1 MQRADVGM
9 MVGDCVHT
17 FIRVNI
23 LIMVSLFSL
32 CAGSENWTVGDLL
45 TLLQAFLELDAV
57 NGTCALVF
65 CPATAGDV
73 APHDSFDRENVGTLN
88 EHGTTFDLLLD
99 RFELLFEL
107 HGELGVVCGDDVR
120 LDEGWCQE
128 AEPESGECM
137 EKLALVWDA
146 LSFSSQ
152 GWGTNPKISTGSMHL
167 ACDEGGATHVL
178 KNDIEG

>member
-1 MQRADVGM
+1 

-23 LIMVSLFSL
+23 LIMVSLLSL
-32 CAGSENWTVGDLL
+32 CTRSEKWTVGDLL
-45 TLLQAFLELDAV
+45 TLLQALLELDAM
-57 NGTCALVF
+57 NGSCALVF

-73 APHDSFDRENVGTLN
+73 TPHDSFDRENVGTLN
-88 EHGTTFDLLLD
+88 QHGTTFDLLLD

-107 HGELGVVCGDDVR
+107 HRELGVVCGDDVR

-128 AEPESGECM
+128 AKPESGECM

-152 GWGTNPKISTGSMHL
+152 GCGDKSKGQHGSHASGL
-167 ACDEGGATHVL
+167 Q
-178 KNDIEG
+178 